1 MARAALPPDSGSV
14 LVLVLVLAWWLVD
27 RPLPEVPRARGDAP
41 PTAN

>member
-14 LVLVLVLAWWLVD
+14 LLSADGWWLVD